1 MLIKKSLSKKYQET
15 TRSSARIQI
24 EIRISKIFNKLKSNH
39 FKNKNSSLKTIIMS
53 TTTLTKTENQQVI
66 LLKNDYELLNE
77 YVKNLH
83 GMQVNEKEN
92 YRKLSQEL
100 SKAELVSVKDF
111 PKDIVRLDSTVIIKD
126 LQTKRDM
133 TISIVMPQNADIK
146 QRKVSVLAPI
156 GTALIGFRKGQ
167 KVSWEVPAGKKDF
180 MIMDVENNLLPE
192 K

>member
-1 MLIKKSLSKKYQET
+1 MP
-15 TRSSARIQI
+15 
-24 EIRISKIFNKLKSNH
+24 
-39 FKNKNSSLKTIIMS
+39 
-53 TTTLTKTENQQVI
+53 TTTATSAMVENQVI

-92 YRKLSQEL
+92 FRKLSQEL
-100 SKAELVSVKDF
+100 GKAKLVEVADF
-111 PKDIVRLDSTVIIKD
+111 PMDIVRLDSTVVIRD
-126 LQTKRDM
+126 VQTKRDM
-133 TISIVMPQNADIK
+133 TITIVMPQSADIK
-146 QRKVSVLAPI
+146 QKKVSVLAPI

-180 MIMDVENNLLPE
+180 IIMDVTNDPIPE